1 MGGLD
6 EGPDA
11 RKRRTAFRR
20 ADLRKFE
27 VNHDAIT
34 QAEVDEFETV
44 LDHAKH
50 EADLQQHL
58 AANPRILVQKL
69 RGGWGRWVI
78 SSPRFGAEY
87 VPDFVVGEY
96 SSLGMNWT
104 LVELESPHRPL
115 FTKRGDP
122 AEYLNHAIRQVTDWR
137 DWLITNRDYAIRS
150 RNDQGLGLVDID
162 GRASA
167 WIIIGRR
174 DDEDEKM
181 RRRRAQLGSQSG
193 IEIHT
198 YDWLLDAAH
207 ARVHDIGAWNQRN
220 GGGPD

>member
-1 MGGLD
+1 MD
-6 EGPDA
+6 EVPDGS
-11 RKRRTAFRR
+11 KRRTAFRR

-27 VNHDAIT
+27 VNHDAIN
-34 QAEVDEFETV
+34 QAEVDEFETI
-44 LDHAKH
+44 LNRAER

-78 SSPRFGAEY
+78 PSPRFGAEH
-87 VPDFVVGEY
+87 VPDFIVGEY
-96 SSLGMNWT
+96 SSLGVQWT
-104 LVELESPHRPL
+104 LVELESPRRRL
-115 FTKRGDP
+115 FNNRGDP
-122 AEYLNHAIRQVTDWR
+122 AEYLNHAIRQIADWR

-150 RNDQGLGLVDID
+150 RSDQGLGLVDID
-162 GRASA
+162 GRAPA

-174 DDEDEKM
+174 DDEDEKT
-181 RRRRAQLGSQSG
+181 RRRRAQLGAQSG

-207 ARVHDIGAWNQRN
+207 ARVHDMEAWKRRS
-220 GGGPD
+220 GGGND